1 MMVQRK
7 DNLLESRKVQQLFP
21 FSVFCLA
28 ESLKEFCL
36 VQKRELKLDAFWDVA
51 MEVLSQLDQR
61 LAQKMVQMTDYR
73 LERVKVRMLV
83 AS

>member
-7 DNLLESRKVQQLFP
+7 DNLLESRKVQQFFP
-21 FSVFCLA
+21 FSVFYLV

-36 VQKRELKLDAFWDVA
+36 VLKRELKLGAFWDVA

-61 LAQKMVQMTDYR
+61 LAQKMVQTTDYR
-73 LERVKVRMLV
+73 LERVKVRVLV